1 MKYLYYIIS
10 ILPFKWLYFLS
21 DLLCFF
27 LKKFYR
33 KSVVRKNIKNSFL
46 EKTREEKDV
55 IYNKFYSNFC
65 DVFIEIVKGY
75 TITREELIKRVKIE
89 NLEEMNQIISEDKPI
104 VIICSHQCNWEW
116 LLLSI
121 GAYFDVNTFGI
132 YKNLTNKTF
141 NDIMYKTRTKF
152 DITMVEAKKSVEYMN
167 NNLHKIKII
176 GLAADQCPRIDN
188 KVHWKKFLNQETAFY
203 RGIELVPKKINCKVF
218 FLTMRRISRG
228 YYSMKLLS
236 LYSPPYDLNESQILP
251 KYVNFLE
258 KEIYKNP
265 SDWLWSHKRW
275 KQNKR

>member
-1 MKYLYYIIS
+1 M
-10 ILPFKWLYFLS
+10 PFKLLYLLS

-33 KSVVRKNIKNSFL
+33 KSVVKKNIKNSFPNSN
-46 EKTREEKDV
+46 REEKDL
-55 IYNKFYSNFC
+55 IYNNFYSNFC

-141 NDIMYKTRTKF
+141 NEIMYKTRTKF

-203 RGIELVPKKINCKVF
+203 RGIELVPKNINCKVF

-236 LYSPPYDLNESQILP
+236 LYSPPYDLNKPQILP

>member
-10 ILPFKWLYFLS
+10 LLPFKLLYLLS

-33 KSVVRKNIKNSFL
+33 KSVVKKNIKNSFPNSA
-46 EKTREEKDV
+46 REEKDL
-55 IYNKFYSNFC
+55 IYNNFYSNFC

-75 TITREELIKRVKIE
+75 TITREELKKRVQIE
-89 NLEEMNQIISEDKPI
+89 NLDEMNQIVYEDKPI

-141 NDIMYKTRTKF
+141 NEIMYKTRTKF

-203 RGIELVPKKINCKVF
+203 RGIELVPKNINCKVF

-236 LYSPPYDLNESQILP
+236 LYSPPYDLNKPQILP